1 MCKKVGMFMDAS
13 QGVCYTRKDMG
24 YSPPSSLSSWQPQYF
39 VIGGA
44 VAKPN
49 VLQLYD
55 SKSDYEEVV
64 VNMFQGKSVNHINL
78 KAYKLGLSFKCGPC
92 ATKSYG
98 SGFGGKGKV
107 SSTHQ
112 TGKLFFF
119 SFFFIEKSCVRN
131 FALTLLHSFSPLSLP
146 YTHTLSLTHTYIKSQ

>member
-24 YSPPSSLSSWQPQYF
+24 YGPPSSLSSWQPQYF

-107 SSTHQ
+107 SSSIHT
-112 TGKLFFF
+112 
-119 SFFFIEKSCVRN
+119 FI
-131 FALTLLHSFSPLSLP
+131 H
-146 YTHTLSLTHTYIKSQ
+146 THTHDFIFVCVMF